1 MEFMQA
7 MVDVPSAAQEM
18 LLLMMHE
25 DAITKSGDEG
35 CLYKIKVLAAT
46 SAYEST
52 RREALE
58 ILCRHIEDQA
68 AELKRL
74 RGTRATD

>member
-1 MEFMQA
+1 MQPLI
-7 MVDVPSAAQEM
+7 DVPSPAQEL
-18 LLLMMHE
+18 LLLMMYQ
-25 DAITKSGDEG
+25 DAFTKSGDEN
-35 CLYKIKVLAAT
+35 CLYRIKCLAAT

-58 ILCRHIEDQA
+58 ILCRHIQEQA

-74 RGTRATD
+74 RTQ